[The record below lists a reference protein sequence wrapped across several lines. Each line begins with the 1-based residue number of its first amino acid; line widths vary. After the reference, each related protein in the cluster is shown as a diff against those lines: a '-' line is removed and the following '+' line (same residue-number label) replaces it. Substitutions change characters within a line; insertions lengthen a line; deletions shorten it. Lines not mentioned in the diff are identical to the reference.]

1 MNICAAAAALI
12 GAALKESDGALNVDR
27 ILIPLRAGYSE
38 LERAADALP
47 GFEKG
52 RLRPSLLCGR
62 ARMTPAYSLW
72 VMEYAAV
79 PNYPQSG
86 LIYGM
91 HNQGTR
97 KLPYCYI
104 VIKGQ
109 GQLAM
114 VDVGY
119 NHKAHGEVLANT
131 YGVRGWHPPREV
143 LGEIGIQPI
152 RRFQHLHHPCPFRSY
167 GQHRGFP
174 ERHVSISQERE
185 LSKWVWTMSLE
196 RRFRWLMLGIDP
208 ADIMR
213 AVDLARQGRLVC
225 VDGDRENVLPGV
237 DLHAAFDT
245 HTWGS
250 MYVTV
255 RNDLAANSQSS
266 WVFCGDL
273 AYTLR
278 KLARPRPR
286 RSRVHSDRLGHGQP
300 VQRDHDGG
308 GDGEE
313 RGRRCSSRNP
323 AA

>member
-1 MNICAAAAALI
+1 M
-12 GAALKESDGALNVDR
+12 S
-27 ILIPLRAGYSE
+27 
-38 LERAADALP
+38 
-47 GFEKG
+47 
-52 RLRPSLLCGR
+52 
-62 ARMTPAYSLW
+62 AYSLW

-79 PNYPQSG
+79 PDYPQSA

-104 VIKGQ
+104 VIKGPRQ
-109 GQLAM
+109 IAM

-131 YGVRGWHPPREV
+131 YGVRGWHSPHQV
-143 LGEIGIQPI
+143 LGEIGIRPQDI
-152 RRFQHLHHPCPFRSY
+152 NNIFITHAHFDHM
-167 GQHRGFP
+167 GNIEDFP
-174 ERHVSISQERE
+174 KATFYIQERE

-225 VDGDRENVLPGV
+225 VNGDWEDVLPGIDV
-237 DLHAAFDT
+237 HAAFDT

-250 MYVTV
+250 MWVTV
-255 RNDLAANSQSS
+255 RARNT

-273 AYTLR
+273 AYTVENLR
-278 KLARPRPR
+278 GEDPNDPQYVPVGLATGSQFNLIMASEAMVKAAGGDASHVIP
-286 RSRVHSDRLGHGQP
+286 VHEDRLKDMFP
-300 VQRDHDGG
+300 SRLTAANLRIVELALA
-308 GDGEE
+308 DGEP
-313 RGRRCSSRNP
+313 SLVS
-323 AA
+323 